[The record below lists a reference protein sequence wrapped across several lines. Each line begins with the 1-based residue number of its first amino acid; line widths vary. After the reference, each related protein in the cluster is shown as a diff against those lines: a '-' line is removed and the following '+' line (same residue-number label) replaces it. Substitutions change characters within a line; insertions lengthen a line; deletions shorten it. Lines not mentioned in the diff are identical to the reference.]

1 MFAEIAEDLLARIN
15 HDLPFLRSMTPERAA
30 AKPADGGWSPK
41 EELGHLIDSATNN
54 HQRFVRALVQG
65 EFRGDGYAQDEWV
78 KVSHYQAME
87 WNQIVDV
94 WHSYNTL
101 LAHLIQHIP
110 DSRSNARVVIAWDGP
125 KPLGFIVED
134 YVIHMQH
141 HVDHLL
147 ARDEIT
153 PYPPLELASSSE
165 SKTV

>member
-1 MFAEIAEDLLARIN
+1 MSPA
-15 HDLPFLRSMTPERAA
+15 HAA
-30 AKPADGGWSPK
+30 AKPGHDGWSPK

-78 KVSHYQAME
+78 KVNAYQEME
-87 WNQIVDV
+87 WNQIIDL

-101 LAHLIQHIP
+101 LAHLVAHIP
-110 DSRSNARVVIAWDGP
+110 DSRSNARIVIGWDGA

-141 HVDHLL
+141 HLDHLL
-147 ARDEIT
+147 GREEIT
-153 PYPPLELASSSE
+153 PYPPLELASGTE
-165 SKTV
+165 GKTV